1 MSKENGSI
9 PNHFYLVFDFIDN
22 DLAGIVRAIN
32 PKMLPTFSL
41 FCIVMPSLSCCVLQ
55 WYIYQIVSVLDF
67 LHGSH
72 IIHRD
77 IKLDNFLVTNDHH
90 IYLSDFGLS
99 RLITSSSRLSFP
111 AYAMAY
117 RSPEILLEMQPYTMA
132 ADIWALGV
140 LIATILVGRTLFV
153 GTTDVRTGS
162 VGDWVERG
170 HGRHPRQVRRASY
183 EHPKWFEG
191 VETHHCH

>member
-1 MSKENGSI
+1 MMVMTLWSRSSVVSKENGSI
-9 PNHFYLVFDFIDN
+9 PNHFYLVFDFIEN
-22 DLAGIVRAIN
+22 DLAGIARAVQK
-32 PKMLPTFSL
+32 KMIPPSSL
-41 FCIVMPSLSCCVLQ
+41 FHVVTPSLSCNILR

-99 RLITSSSRLSFP
+99 RFITSSSRLSFP

-117 RSPEILLEMQPYTMA
+117 RSPEILLEIQPYTIA
-132 ADIWALGV
+132 SDIWALGV
-140 LIATILVGRTLFV
+140 LIATIVLGHTVFV
-153 GTTDVRTGS
+153 GTTDVLS
-162 VGDWVERG
+162 
-170 HGRHPRQVRRASY
+170 P
-183 EHPKWFEG
+183 
-191 VETHHCH
+191 